1 MRRMF
6 VLLVLAA
13 AVYAPT
19 AGASQVI
26 STSTVTGLTLGVNHK
41 GEALLTYKQ
50 NGRLVHVLAWGAI
63 NAVPSTPTGKLV
75 AFQLDYSGGFDKYYT
90 TPPSWDPIRR

>member
-50 NGRLVHVLAWGAI
+50 GGRLVLQVA
-63 NAVPSTPTGKLV
+63 LV
-75 AFQLDYSGGFDKYYT
+75 EQGSKGL
-90 TPPSWDPIRR
+90 TPPSKRIRYMGSRPAR